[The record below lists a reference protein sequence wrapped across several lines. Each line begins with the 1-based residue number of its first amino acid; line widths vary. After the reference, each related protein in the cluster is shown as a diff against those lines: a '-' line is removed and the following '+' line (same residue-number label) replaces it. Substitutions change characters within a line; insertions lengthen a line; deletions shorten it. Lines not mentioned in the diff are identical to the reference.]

1 MRFQLLESKFTN
13 LQWMVWT
20 DNVLR
25 RQLGMLENLTF
36 RGSEDGE
43 TVIVVIAVTVFI
55 DVIVIVEVFAFFVD
69 VQIPNADQILS

>member
-36 RGSEDGE
+36 GGSEDGE

-55 DVIVIVEVFAFFVD
+55 DVIVIAEVFAFFVD
-69 VQIPNADQILS
+69 VQIPNPDQILS

>member
-1 MRFQLLESKFTN
+1 
-13 LQWMVWT
+13 
-20 DNVLR
+20 
-25 RQLGMLENLTF
+25 MLENLTF